1 MLVTTLAHAQKVCQW
16 LASKDW
22 CAFDTETVPNPVFP
36 GETNALIWGRGKV
49 VLWSLCYR
57 GESYSFP
64 TNFADPKYPTMS
76 QWLTVFAPL
85 FQGPTVKVMHNA
97 NYDLNILYTEG
108 LPYIRP
114 IWDTMIAC
122 WLANPAMEKGL
133 KPRAALYGRFL
144 RETSTVNF
152 ANLEELA
159 LYAEQDVV
167 QTDELYQMQRFGKI
181 LRPEKIPS
189 IAENGKVV
197 TRLNDFKPLGVQKVP
212 EEDLSDFERNFL
224 ILQELPVLRAT
235 LRAEQVGMPMSLPR
249 FEAIRKRLLV
259 DEESAL
265 KRFYAEAGC
274 RPNLNSTKQLVELFQ
289 KKKIPL
295 VEFSKKT
302 KAPSLSAKALIKM
315 SGSHPLVDQLLNYRK
330 LVKLK
335 SVYIGDGESSEG
347 LNRFVHPDG
356 RIHCS
361 LATCGAITGRFS
373 SSLPNMQQLPSR
385 ADTYSIKS
393 ILTAPKGKQMVV
405 IDFMQMELRIM
416 ALLSKEPTMTKVLND
431 PEGDIHQTTADQFG
445 VPRNPSAKN
454 INFLLLYGGM
464 AKMLADN
471 LTMNGVPTT
480 PQQADAYVK
489 RYDQT
494 YGRIRTYREELTAL
508 HKQQGFI
515 TYLTGRTR
523 NLPNIDWQDW
533 FSCHQAETTLANN
546 IVQGSSQDLL
556 KATIVRC
563 DPRCL
568 NPDYETRQ
576 RLTLTKDHD
585 LRLRDYDQR
594 IRKLRR
600 WLLLARVQWV
610 LQVHDEALFFV
621 DKSAAQEIGQ
631 AICEV
636 MCWRHYLPAT
646 TDYTVRLAVE
656 GGVGG
661 DWAEAK
667 SKTPLFKLHKFGDL

>member
-361 LATCGAITGRFS
+361 LATVGASTGRFCVTGDTVVETS
-373 SSLPNMQQLPSR
+373 CGPQTMLAIVLAHEAKVEVTAKTHKGNACAVVQAYRNGPQKVFELVTASGKRIRATAKHRFLTPAGWKQL
-385 ADTYSIKS
+385 A
-393 ILTAPKGKQMVV
+393 
-405 IDFMQMELRIM
+405 ELS
-416 ALLSKEPTMTKVLND
+416 AND
-431 PEGDIHQTTADQFG
+431 EICEWEGD
-445 VPRNPSAKN
+445 N
-454 INFLLLYGGM
+454 
-464 AKMLADN
+464 
-471 LTMNGVPTT
+471 
-480 PQQADAYVK
+480 
-489 RYDQT
+489 
-494 YGRIRTYREELTAL
+494 
-508 HKQQGFI
+508 
-515 TYLTGRTR
+515 
-523 NLPNIDWQDW
+523 
-533 FSCHQAETTLANN
+533 AEKL
-546 IVQGSSQDLL
+546 QESL
-556 KATIVRC
+556 
-563 DPRCL
+563 CL
-568 NPDYETRQ
+568 ERSGHPV
-576 RLTLTKDHD
+576 
-585 LRLRDYDQR
+585 
-594 IRKLRR
+594 
-600 WLLLARVQWV
+600 A
-610 LQVHDEALFFV
+610 
-621 DKSAAQEIGQ
+621 
-631 AICEV
+631 
-636 MCWRHYLPAT
+636 
-646 TDYTVRLAVE
+646 
-656 GGVGG
+656 
-661 DWAEAK
+661 
-667 SKTPLFKLHKFGDL
+667 